1 MSRPMYSPSTLP
13 VQPRPDPLL
22 LFIQQ
27 AQLTL
32 LNRERSSESGSTSLG
47 MPALRPN
54 GPRIS
59 CGDF

>member
-1 MSRPMYSPSTLP
+1 MSRPLYAPSTLP

-32 LNRERSSESGSTSLG
+32 LNRERSSESGSKSLTHARVA
-47 MPALRPN
+47 ALYLP
-54 GPRIS
+54 I
-59 CGDF
+59 C

>member
-32 LNRERSSESGSTSLG
+32 LNRERSSESGSKSLG
-47 MPALRPN
+47 NARVAA
-54 GPRIS
+54 
-59 CGDF
+59 